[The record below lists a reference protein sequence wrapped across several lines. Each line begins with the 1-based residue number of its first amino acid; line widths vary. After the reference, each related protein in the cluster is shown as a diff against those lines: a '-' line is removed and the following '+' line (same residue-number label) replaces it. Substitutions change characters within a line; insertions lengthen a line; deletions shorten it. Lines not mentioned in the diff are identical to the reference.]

1 MKISILVEQRR
12 VSLNRKAIAEIASSL
27 ATHAETHSPQNLRP
41 WREVTIHLV
50 DNEGI
55 APIHQAILEDDTV
68 TDVITQR
75 YDPLPG
81 EPDGLQGELFVN
93 AERAVEVAA
102 TRAKWSP
109 DQELA
114 LYIAHGCDH
123 LSGADDA
130 TPAEYNRMRRRE
142 LRWLRECGI
151 QSGSLVR
158 GS

>member
-1 MKISILVEQRR
+1 MKISILVEQHRIP
-12 VSLNRKAIAEIASSL
+12 LNRKAITATAAAIA
-27 ATHAETHSPQNLRP
+27 ARAETRSPRDLRP
-41 WREVTIHLV
+41 WHEVVIHLV

-55 APIHQAILEDDTV
+55 APIHQAILEDGTV

-81 EPDGLQGELFVN
+81 EPEGLQGELFVN
-93 AERAVEVAA
+93 VERALEVAA
-102 TRAKWSP
+102 VCSKWSP

-142 LRWLRECGI
+142 LRWLRDCEI

-158 GS
+158 ES